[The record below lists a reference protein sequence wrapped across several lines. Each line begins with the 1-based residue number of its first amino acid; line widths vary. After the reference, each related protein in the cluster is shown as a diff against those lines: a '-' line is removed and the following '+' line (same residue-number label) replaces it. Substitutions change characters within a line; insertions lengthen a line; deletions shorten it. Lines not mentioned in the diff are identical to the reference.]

1 MLHIRKNDL
10 LRLLR
15 IDKCSKLL
23 RGDQQSLLEI
33 KQLTLKQIEYFVF
46 NLKQYT
52 ILHSLRYVCYQDKN
66 QITSNNLV

>member
-15 IDKCSKLL
+15 IDKRSKLL

-33 KQLTLKQIEYFVF
+33 KQLTLKQIEYFVS
-46 NLKQYT
+46 NLKPYN
-52 ILHSLRYVCYQDKN
+52 ILHSLYFLA
-66 QITSNNLV
+66 I